1 MVQRDS
7 FRDGTNQSRPGLSN
21 KKNVHRRRERATA
34 SPSSTNDISTR
45 IYRAHTASHKT
56 GDKRGTA
63 YDGLVST
70 TLFLQSDKQR
80 LVCVPFASRL
90 RGIYATPTQPVLT
103 NRYHLIQFTEVD
115 LARSLRCE
123 TCDCSLAVPNGSDNQ
138 KSKNPQSR
146 DLSPRD
152 DRRPPKGICHRY
164 WSKLPGAW
172 SSLQNGSVHAVEMG
186 ELFRSS
192 SKTTSARV
200 FVVFC
205 LVACCHLL
213 FSIGLRNYSCGA
225 KSTLFSVS
233 EHSSQVS
240 SYRSCP

>member
-1 MVQRDS
+1 MKFRACEATFSILHKCSSNWHFCSVLLSTCLVSSSMVQRDS

-90 RGIYATPTQPVLT
+90 RGIYATPDP
-103 NRYHLIQFTEVD
+103 
-115 LARSLRCE
+115 
-123 TCDCSLAVPNGSDNQ
+123 TCTHKSVPFD
-138 KSKNPQSR
+138 
-146 DLSPRD
+146 
-152 DRRPPKGICHRY
+152 
-164 WSKLPGAW
+164 
-172 SSLQNGSVHAVEMG
+172 SVH
-186 ELFRSS
+186 
-192 SKTTSARV
+192 
-200 FVVFC
+200 
-205 LVACCHLL
+205 
-213 FSIGLRNYSCGA
+213 
-225 KSTLFSVS
+225 
-233 EHSSQVS
+233 
-240 SYRSCP
+240 